1 METTNYQTLA
11 QLLQTANVK
20 GTAQSIQNIFNYH
33 YDQILREV
41 EQEVANLPGPF
52 KQNII
57 DHIVEDMEN
66 SWPYSEDELI
76 QFNK

>member
-11 QLLQTANVK
+11 QLLQTANAK

-41 EQEVANLPGPF
+41 EQEVANLP
-52 KQNII
+52 KEVREDII